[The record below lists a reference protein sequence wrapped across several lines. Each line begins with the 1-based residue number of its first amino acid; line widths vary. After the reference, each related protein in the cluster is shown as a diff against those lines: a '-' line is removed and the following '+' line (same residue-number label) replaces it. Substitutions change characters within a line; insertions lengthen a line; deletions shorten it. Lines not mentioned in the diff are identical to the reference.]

1 MNTAGLIL
9 SHLPLLHAAL
19 PSASAQHAVIVSD
32 RESRD
37 VSRSR
42 ARHHRLARKGSQRKF
57 GPKLNLIIFFEI
69 FSLHIN

>member
-37 VSRSR
+37 VSRSWSP
-42 ARHHRLARKGSQRKF
+42 ASPIGTKGQSK
-57 GPKLNLIIFFEI
+57 KIWTKIELDYFF
-69 FSLHIN
+69 